1 MIAALAFPI
10 HGFMN
15 PQRLWVLAALPLLVA
30 LYIVLLRRKAKQGM
44 RYTNTSILEVVM
56 PGQSQWLRHITVAL
70 ALLSLVTLGL
80 AWSRPLGVDQ
90 VPRQRATVVVVVDV
104 SLSMTA
110 TDVAPSR
117 LEAAKTEAIEFISG
131 LPAEFNVALVSLSGN
146 PGVRMPPVTDHAAV
160 INLIERLQPQESS
173 SVGDALT
180 AALTALSQAPAGDD
194 GSMAPGMIVLLSDG
208 ANTGGQAPRQVALQC
223 AQDHIPIYTIAFGT
237 DNGYVDLD
245 GTRQPVPPD
254 LDLMREL
261 AQATDGQSY
270 AADNASQLRDAYR
283 RIEGE
288 VGFVETE
295 KEITAT
301 AAGLSAV
308 FAFIAAVGAVMLG
321 ARWR

>member
-1 MIAALAFPI
+1 MTTPLAFPLN
-10 HGFMN
+10 GFMD
-15 PQRLWVLAALPLLVA
+15 PQRLWVLALLPVLIV
-30 LYIVLLRRKAKQGM
+30 LYVILLRRKAKQGM
-44 RYTNTSILEVVM
+44 RYTNTSILAVVM

-70 ALLSLVTLGL
+70 ALLSLITLSL
-80 AWSRPLGVDQ
+80 AWARPLGVEQ
-90 VPRQRATVVVVVDV
+90 VPRQRATVVVVVDI

-110 TDVAPSR
+110 TDVEPSR

-146 PGVRMPPVTDHAAV
+146 PSVRMPPVTDHAAV

-173 SVGDALT
+173 SVGDALQ
-180 AALTALSQAPAGDD
+180 AALSALEQAPAGDD
-194 GSMAPGMIVLLSDG
+194 GSLAPGMIVLLSDG
-208 ANTGGQAPRQVALQC
+208 ANTGGQAPRQVAQQC
-223 AQDHIPIYTIAFGT
+223 AQSQVPIYTIAFGT

-245 GTRQPVPPD
+245 GSRQPVPPD
-254 LDLMREL
+254 IGLMREL

-270 AADNASQLRDAYR
+270 TADNASQLRDAYR
-283 RIEGE
+283 RIESE

-301 AAGLSAV
+301 AAGLSGV
-308 FAFIAAVGAVMLG
+308 FALIAAVGAVMLG